1 MTAAQPIAV
10 LRGAGPDRTLVERL
24 LERCSEAED

>member
-10 LRGAGPDRTLVERL
+10 LRGAGPDRALVERL